1 MPRPKTP
8 KLPVSKTLISE
19 VLQRVSNAK
28 TKNEKVAILQEY
40 KSQALTKVLLC
51 NFAKSI
57 TFTFPEGKTPY
68 TQAEVPA
75 GISHQML
82 VTEHRL
88 LEKFIKKSVNGM
100 IVYGCSGGPQPRI
113 QQLKKEALWIQ
124 LLEALHA
131 DEADVLDLIK
141 DKKLTDR
148 YKITRQN
155 VIDAFP
161 ELGLQNE

>member
-40 KSQALTKVLLC
+40 KSPALTKILLC

-68 TQAEVPA
+68 TQQEVPK
-75 GISHQML
+75 GINHQML
-82 VTEHRL
+82 FSEHRH
-88 LEKFIKKSVNGM
+88 LEKFIKKQVNGM
-100 IVYGCSGGPQPRI
+100 VLYGCSGDTRPRI

-124 LLEALHA
+124 MLEALHA
-131 DEADVLDLIK
+131 DEADVLDLTK